1 MKKLFITLLLGLS
14 LVSFSTSN
22 ARANDYRNLNTL
34 VETSGFDT
42 ALHVGVGFGIAWLV
56 HEYSGLDGWK
66 ADVASVLAA
75 TVFGLA
81 KEATDKHPNGEDV
94 LGYTA
99 GAVAQ
104 IVIFRF
110 SF

>member
-1 MKKLFITLLLGLS
+1 MKKLFVSLMLCLS
-14 LVSFSTSN
+14 LVSFSTVAS
-22 ARANDYRNLNTL
+22 ANDYRNLNTL
-34 VETSGFDT
+34 VETSSFDT
-42 ALHVGVGFGIAWLV
+42 ALHVGVGYGIAWLV
-56 HEYSGLDGWK
+56 HEYSGLEGWK

-81 KEATDKHPNGEDV
+81 KEATDKNFDSNDA

-104 IVIFRF
+104 IVILRF